1 MPHGPQEV
9 PASAWC
15 GLATE
20 SGHAA
25 AAPDSSGQRSS
36 QEKRV
41 SKIVAD
47 NPFDLTWAP
56 LCPQQRPRHREG
68 RGGEGAA
75 AHGRTG
81 TERARPLLQQL
92 LGRRPRAGLVAPL
105 PPVPSGRHNVPEW
118 LARFKTDNKNV
129 ICKNLTVHVG
139 QKEIAPVGV
148 TGLSGPRGV

>member
-1 MPHGPQEV
+1 M
-9 PASAWC
+9 
-15 GLATE
+15 
-20 SGHAA
+20 
-25 AAPDSSGQRSS
+25 
-36 QEKRV
+36 
-41 SKIVAD
+41 
-47 NPFDLTWAP
+47 
-56 LCPQQRPRHREG
+56 
-68 RGGEGAA
+68 GGA

-118 LARFKTDNKNV
+118 LARFKMDNKNV

-148 TGLSGPRGV
+148 MGPSGPRGV

>member
-68 RGGEGAA
+68 RGGGGRRTGEQGQS
-75 AHGRTG
+75 AHGRCSSSFWADALELG
-81 TERARPLLQQL
+81 WSPRCPLSL
-92 LGRRPRAGLVAPL
+92 LEDTMCLNGWHASKWTTKMLYA
-105 PPVPSGRHNVPEW
+105 
-118 LARFKTDNKNV
+118 KT
-129 ICKNLTVHVG
+129 
-139 QKEIAPVGV
+139 
-148 TGLSGPRGV
+148 